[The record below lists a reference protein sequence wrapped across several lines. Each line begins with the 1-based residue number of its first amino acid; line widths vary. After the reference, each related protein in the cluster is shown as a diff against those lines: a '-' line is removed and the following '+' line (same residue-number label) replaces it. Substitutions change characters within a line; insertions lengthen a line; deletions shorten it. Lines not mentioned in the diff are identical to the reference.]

1 MAGRVG
7 TSQNPAPDKII
18 APIDFERRRKA
29 QLRKQA
35 RIDEA
40 NSDDFADS
48 VQAYAHLHGLNAQQV
63 LDDEKDAR
71 ARGRAGSPGLADFLK
86 GAKVEPATP
95 ATPQPANSLR
105 RKASKASRRTV
116 GAANSAG
123 VAAGGA
129 YGKPLTVARAGGVGV
144 QAGGFILGVMAY
156 AIGINYIRYGLPGVK
171 AYLKAKLTNQ
181 TTPIATLAK
190 GNA

>member
-48 VQAYAHLHGLNAQQV
+48 VQAYAHLHGLNAQEV
-63 LDDEKDAR
+63 LDNEKDAR
-71 ARGRAGSPGLADFLK
+71 ARGRAGSPGVADFLK
-86 GAKVEPATP
+86 DAKVEPAAVTP
-95 ATPQPANSLR
+95 EPSNSLR
-105 RKASKASRRTV
+105 RKASKAARKTA

-123 VAAGGA
+123 AAAGGA
-129 YGKPLTVARAGGVGV
+129 YAKPLTVARAGGVGV
-144 QAGGFILGVMAY
+144 QAGGFVLGVMAY
-156 AIGINYIRYGLPGVK
+156 AIGINYVRYGLPGVK
-171 AYLKAKLTNQ
+171 AFFKAKLTNQ